1 MKTFLIAPPVGN
13 FGQATPGIS
22 VLTAWLRYKGYPCVQ
37 WDLSI
42 DAFHHFHS
50 QEYLRQCA
58 KVLAERAK
66 VSIGAAIEGAEGMT
80 RGPGV
85 LNPPR
90 PGEREE
96 TVLELALRTAPKI
109 EAAKIRIRE
118 AGVESNAVDMKRCV
132 ETIRDAGLVVG
143 ATHGCFFGYN
153 RYDVP
158 GAFAS
163 WERMLEVATTADQ
176 NPFLPYFQ
184 EQVLPR
190 IAAEAPE
197 LLGLSVTYMSQWL
210 PALTLAHLVRKAHP
224 SMRIVMGGSF
234 PASVQEDVVAMPTA
248 VGAVD
253 GIIFGDGEE
262 PLSRYLQAMAGEIGF
277 EAVPGLL
284 RADGDRYVMNAEES
298 KVKLDEIPPPVLDLD
313 GIELDRYL
321 VPKYSVALPATRGCY
336 WGKCTFCNISNQA
349 RYRYRRR
356 SNVRA
361 VEDMQIL
368 KERYGTNWFDF
379 AVDSYPPADL
389 LRLSRAILEAGLEVE
404 WGAEVL
410 LDKGFTRET
419 LEEMARAGC
428 RTLRFGLESAD
439 PDVLRDM
446 SKRVDPPVAARIL
459 ADCRAAGIKTSVMCI
474 VGFPTETQSRMMRTI
489 EFLIENAANIDFVT
503 LHQFGVVPGT
513 PLADEPDRFGIRLLP
528 KPGVLNPSLPYQN
541 LNAVSMLPQDLPK
554 VIDILIERL
563 REAYPNV
570 GELWTSA
577 IGGWL
582 TFPAACANT
591 PEFFKTPVEMTN
603 A

>member
-1 MKTFLIAPPVGN
+1 MRASTGELRAAILPGSTRPPRLRRTPRPHPSPPSVKTFLIAPPVGN

-22 VLTAWLRYKGYPCVQ
+22 VLTAWLRYKGYACVQ

-50 QEYLRQCA
+50 QEYLRKCA

-66 VSIGAAIEGAEGMT
+66 VSIGAAIDGAEGMT

-96 TVLELALRTAPKI
+96 TVLELALRTAQKI

-163 WERMLEVATTADQ
+163 WERMLEVATTPDQ

-190 IAAEAPE
+190 IAAEAPD
-197 LLGLSVTYMSQWL
+197 LLGLSVTYMSQWI

-224 SMRIVMGGSF
+224 KMRIVMGGSF

-248 VGAVD
+248 VGAID

-277 EAVPGLL
+277 DAVPGLL
-284 RADGDRYVMNAEES
+284 RAEGDHYVMNAEES

-379 AVDSYPPADL
+379 AGAARQGLHPRDL
-389 LRLSRAILEAGLEVE
+389 GGDGEGGLPNAPLRLGVRRSGRAPRHVEARRSAGG
-404 WGAEVL
+404 GAHPRRLPRRGHQDLGDVHR
-410 LDKGFTRET
+410 GFPHRDPVPHDAHDRVPDRERG
-419 LEEMARAGC
+419 EHR
-428 RTLRFGLESAD
+428 
-439 PDVLRDM
+439 LRDAA
-446 SKRVDPPVAARIL
+446 PVRRGARDAAR
-459 ADCRAAGIKTSVMCI
+459 R
-474 VGFPTETQSRMMRTI
+474 
-489 EFLIENAANIDFVT
+489 
-503 LHQFGVVPGT
+503 
-513 PLADEPDRFGIRLLP
+513 
-528 KPGVLNPSLPYQN
+528 
-541 LNAVSMLPQDLPK
+541 
-554 VIDILIERL
+554 
-563 REAYPNV
+563 
-570 GELWTSA
+570 
-577 IGGWL
+577 
-582 TFPAACANT
+582 
-591 PEFFKTPVEMTN
+591 
-603 A
+603 